1 MADRIVKR
9 LEEKSH
15 GTMIEANEFV
25 LDEVYFTG
33 HEAGGGNTDFL

>member
-1 MADRIVKR
+1 MADRMVKR
-9 LEEKSH
+9 LAEKSH

-25 LDEVYFTG
+25 LDEVDFTG